1 MKALLKLVKMIL
13 LAVASVSLAAVSIM
27 LMQNNPQDAGAKSF
41 LIGLYML
48 SALALIII
56 SILEKP

>member
-27 LMQNNPQDAGAKSF
+27 FMQNNPQDAGAKSF